1 MPVLL
6 SRHGAEDA
14 HPYAHG
20 SVVTPSRPWG
30 SLTAASGDRPGPTF
44 NGRRRNTRGKS
55 PASAEDH
62 HDERWGGTVSPTGRR
77 RDGNTSGMSDA
88 VLRSGVSMRNFDG
101 ASSPSA
107 PRRGSDVNASIDH
120 PRGNPSS
127 SVTLHG
133 VSPGPRE
140 SGTDVAIT
148 LRGVSP
154 GPRESGTDVAIT
166 LRGVSPGPR
175 ESDTDLAM
183 TLRGLHH
190 AGPRESEPDEDQ
202 RRHADIESVHV
213 MRNVRPE
220 DRGKSFDATAH
231 VNERKRAPY
240 RGMWGFFSNTS

>member
-1 MPVLL
+1 M
-6 SRHGAEDA
+6 
-14 HPYAHG
+14 
-20 SVVTPSRPWG
+20 
-30 SLTAASGDRPGPTF
+30 
-44 NGRRRNTRGKS
+44 
-55 PASAEDH
+55 
-62 HDERWGGTVSPTGRR
+62 
-77 RDGNTSGMSDA
+77 
-88 VLRSGVSMRNFDG
+88 
-101 ASSPSA
+101 
-107 PRRGSDVNASIDH
+107 SIDH

-154 GPRESGTDVAIT
+154 GPRES
-166 LRGVSPGPR
+166 
-175 ESDTDLAM
+175 ETDLAM

-190 AGPRESEPDEDQ
+190 AGPRESETDEDQ
-202 RRHADIESVHV
+202 RRHADRESVHV

-240 RGMWGFFSNTS
+240 RGMWGFFSNT